1 MERTERGDKRYVER
15 WTVAL
20 SSGWWSSLCT
30 YRLSQPSVAT
40 LCSLFSLKRKIFLFS
55 KFLPFRYLK
64 TVVMMLT
71 SILLLLW
78 KEKESCTPFMSAFY
92 ILCLVLFFFFL
103 APTIDIY
110 KHNMGIMVL
119 QTRLPLTGIFKQ
131 AFYDIVYT
139 GVVCRFWK
147 QISLLYNSSAMSP
160 GQR

>member
-1 MERTERGDKRYVER
+1 MEGKGILHTIYVCLLYF
-15 WTVAL
+15 VF
-20 SSGWWSSLCT
+20 G
-30 YRLSQPSVAT
+30 SV
-40 LCSLFSLKRKIFLFS
+40 
-55 KFLPFRYLK
+55 
-64 TVVMMLT
+64 
-71 SILLLLW
+71 
-78 KEKESCTPFMSAFY
+78 
-92 ILCLVLFFFFL
+92 FFL

-160 GQR
+160 GQRRHHRNLGIICRTDP